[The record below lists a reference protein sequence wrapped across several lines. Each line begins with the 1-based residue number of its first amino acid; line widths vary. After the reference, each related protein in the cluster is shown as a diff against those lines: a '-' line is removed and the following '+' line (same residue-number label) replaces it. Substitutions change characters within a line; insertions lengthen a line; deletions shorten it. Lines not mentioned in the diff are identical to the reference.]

1 MEQAPR
7 RNKRKAATRAALL
20 DAGRRLI
27 EERGAEATQVGD
39 IARASGVAH
48 GTFYVHFASKDA
60 LLDELWL
67 ELDAALGAKLRSVAQ
82 MTNGHLDERQLSAIA
97 GTCVD
102 YWREHRGLLQAL
114 AERAAARAD
123 LRVGRDGFSPT
134 LIALFSDIARGAR
147 RNVDDARLLAEGLVG
162 MWMRIGMLYALGGDG
177 HAPTREQAMQLL
189 AYSLSCVSQP
199 MLSKAS

>member
-1 MEQAPR
+1 MENGPR
-7 RNKRKAATRAALL
+7 RHKRKAATRAALL
-20 DAGRRLI
+20 EAGRRLI

-67 ELDAALGAKLRSVAQ
+67 ELDAELGARLRPIVDKDVQ
-82 MTNGHLDERQLSAIA
+82 RDERQLTAIA
-97 GTCVD
+97 AACLD
-102 YWREHRGLLQAL
+102 HWLEHRGLLRAL

-134 LIALFSDIARGAR
+134 LASLFAELGHCASRGQTEA
-147 RNVDDARLLAEGLVG
+147 DLLAQGLVG
-162 MWMRIGMLYALGGDG
+162 MWMRIGMLYALGAGAAE
-177 HAPTREQAMQLL
+177 APTREQALHLL
-189 AYSLSCVSQP
+189 TYSLACVSQP
-199 MLSKAS
+199 LLQKAS